1 MYTYTDLI
9 YIFMCVYIQLP
20 VVFNALFLYLTIHIV
35 YEILLIFEN
44 LLLIIVVRLLRLL
57 ERAKKPRYSTRP
69 SPNKFL
75 FRQYRRS
82 TVQITYFSI
91 CHFRFGDKKQR
102 PNKDYINGVKC
113 FFFISLFH
121 NTKYK
126 KKIVNFTR
134 ITLIL

>member
-91 CHFRFGDKKQR
+91 CHLRFGDKKQR

-126 KKIVNFTR
+126 KKS
-134 ITLIL
+134 LILRA